1 MISIDLG
8 FIVADPGGY
17 HVAEGDHWLDNIEIG
32 VGAWAWG
39 DRWFWGFGGGY
50 VERDVREAFDAC
62 LNAGVRLI
70 DTAETYGQGES
81 ERLVGKFIGSVSE
94 RFYIASKFM
103 PFPWRL
109 GRGVLKRALK
119 NSLERLKLEKVD
131 LYQIHWPIPP
141 VPVETWM
148 DRMVEVHQA
157 GLVDAVGV
165 SNYDRNQTQRA
176 FEELTRQGLKLAS
189 NQVEY
194 HLLDR
199 RIEKSGLLKQCQD
212 MGVRIIAY
220 SPLAQGLLTGKYS
233 AQVPPRGVRGSRTP
247 KSVLDKLGGLIAQMR
262 KIGVG
267 HGDRTPAQVALN
279 WVICKGALPI
289 PGAKNQAQAVQNAG
303 ALGWR
308 LTEEEIE
315 FLDETADR
323 VSS

>member
-1 MISIDLG
+1 M
-8 FIVADPGGY
+8 
-17 HVAEGDHWLDNIEIG
+17 AEDEHWLNQIEMG

-50 VERDVREAFDAC
+50 QERDVREAFDAS
-62 LNAGVRLI
+62 LNAGLRFI
-70 DTAETYGQGES
+70 DTAETYAQGES
-81 ERLVGKFIGSVSE
+81 ERLVGKFIHSVSE
-94 RFYIASKFM
+94 RCYIATKFM

-109 GRGVLKRALK
+109 GKGVLKRSLR
-119 NSLERLKLEKVD
+119 NSLERLGLEKVD
-131 LYQIHWPIPP
+131 LYQMHWPIPP
-141 VPVETWM
+141 IPIENWM
-148 DRMVEVHQA
+148 DRMTEMHQA
-157 GLVDAVGV
+157 GLVDAIGV
-165 SNYDRNQTQRA
+165 SNYDRTQTQKA
-176 FEELTRQGLKLAS
+176 FEELTRLGFRLAS

-212 MGVRIIAY
+212 LGVRVIAY

-233 AQVPPRGVRGSRTP
+233 AQVPPHGVRGMRTP
-247 KSVLDKLGGLIAQMR
+247 KTLLDKLQGLIVQMR
-262 KIGVG
+262 KIGVA

-289 PGAKNQAQAVQNAG
+289 PGAKNQSQAIQNAG

-315 FLDETADR
+315 LLEDAADR
-323 VSS
+323 VIV